1 MVTVNTMNTRVMEMG
16 KKKKLSKETEVVKV
30 VLELPKQLADFIK
43 ESWDT
48 EDLQETLTK
57 DIVQMCHSQIE
68 GYANE
73 QETTPEEL
81 IKKYD
86 LMPIFKQYNVLPCYL
101 KEAEAK

>member
-1 MVTVNTMNTRVMEMG
+1 MEKKILNKTETQETLKVT
-16 KKKKLSKETEVVKV
+16 
-30 VLELPKQLADFIK
+30 LELPKQVADFIK
-43 ESWDT
+43 DSWATDN
-48 EDLQETLTK
+48 LSETLTK

-68 GYANE
+68 GDANE

>member
-1 MVTVNTMNTRVMEMG
+1 MGDEKRMNKKEMVNVNLN
-16 KKKKLSKETEVVKV
+16 
-30 VLELPKQLADFIK
+30 LPKELADFIK

-68 GYANE
+68 GDANE

-81 IKKYD
+81 IKKYG
-86 LMPIFKQYNVLPCYL
+86 LMPIFRQYNVLPCYL
-101 KEAEAK
+101 KEASAK

>member
-1 MVTVNTMNTRVMEMG
+1 MN
-16 KKKKLSKETEVVKV
+16 KEIEIVKV
-30 VLELPKQLADFIK
+30 TLELPKQLADFIK
-43 ESWDT
+43 DSWDT

-57 DIVQMCHSQIE
+57 DIVQMCHSQLE
-68 GYANE
+68 GDANE